1 MKTDSKHDSSPA
13 PDRAK
18 KTDDAVDFRREAPS
32 ESDVA
37 ALSGGKS
44 GSSVLAW
51 DELVRQ
57 QSADDEVDLGGSD
70 VKIDS
75 ASDQDILREV
85 LAGEKPPSKIIPR
98 SGSDPEVMVDTPTP
112 PNTPKMARAQ
122 PTETVREFPTAAR
135 GKAPTDT
142 TKLTA
147 TRIEDDDDASF
158 HIGVAPESAESSSI
172 LSSLGIKSSSADQS
186 DASTGSRVDLLAHLR
201 PKGGSGVISRKNL
214 PAPPSAATGA
224 DAAQFGDEFS
234 DDDQSSSVDLGS
246 RPAVEMPFPLG
257 IDSSVG
263 SSVVAT
269 NPRIEAGSSLLS
281 GDSAAVDLMASD
293 EFNLYRQPGMSSVA
307 DALRGNS
314 AHELPPTVPM
324 TPLAMDRLLPWIG
337 GSVVGLLVSALL
349 FTGLYFGGI
358 VRFESQELGKPIIR
372 KDSAQQASANPGG
385 DASQNAGYATL
396 LAELNKQGLNPDKL
410 DGIKQRLAD
419 ADAAKV
425 EATDARAKLTK
436 TNEEL
441 QTVKADQEKQA
452 QETQK
457 LLKQVAQL
465 NDQVQRAGAGTADST
480 KTAEQTRVAAQKALQ
495 EAEGKLAELRTQQE
509 KKMAETARALEDR
522 IRAETAEAD
531 AARKALAEFTHSL
544 NLKLA
549 DANLVAANAKPTE
562 LLSAVE
568 KALQRP
574 TSAPVHVG
582 SYDSLQADR
591 LFSAGIRAY
600 RDRDFAESEKQ
611 LAAAAKANERDAR
624 IRYMLGL
631 ARIQLGRNNDAQADF
646 YAAAALERQY
656 QPSPRDVDE
665 TLARLPVSD
674 RSIVGQ
680 YRP

>member
-13 PDRAK
+13 PKRAK
-18 KTDDAVDFRREAPS
+18 STDDAIDFSREAPS

-44 GSSVLAW
+44 GSSVLPW

-57 QSADDEVDLGGSD
+57 QSADDEVDLGGND

-98 SGSDPEVMVDTPTP
+98 SGSDPEVMIDPSTP
-112 PNTPKMARAQ
+112 PTTPNDARGAQ
-122 PTETVREFPTAAR
+122 TTETVREFPTAAP
-135 GKAPTDT
+135 GKAPLSAP
-142 TKLTA
+142 KSSA
-147 TRIEDDDDASF
+147 TRILDDDDASF
-158 HIGVAPESAESSSI
+158 HIGVVPESAESSSI
-172 LSSLGIKSSSADQS
+172 LSSLGIKSGADQS

-201 PKGGSGVISRKNL
+201 PKGGSGVISRKDL
-214 PAPPSAATGA
+214 PAPSSTATNS

-246 RPAVEMPFPLG
+246 RPTVEMPYPLG

-269 NPRIEAGSSLLS
+269 NPRAGAGSSLV
-281 GDSAAVDLMASD
+281 GEDSAAVDLMGTD
-293 EFNLYRQPGMSSVA
+293 EFNLYRQPGMSSVS

-324 TPLAMDRLLPWIG
+324 TPLTMDRLLPWIG
-337 GSVVGLLVSALL
+337 GSVVGLLFSALL

-358 VRFESQELGKPIIR
+358 VRFESQELGKPI
-372 KDSAQQASANPGG
+372 KTSFAQPASASPVVEGN
-385 DASQNAGYATL
+385 QNAGYATL
-396 LAELNKQGLNPDKL
+396 LAELDKQGLNPQNL
-410 DGIKQRLAD
+410 DGLKQRLAD
-419 ADAAKV
+419 ADTAKAEAA
-425 EATDARAKLTK
+425 DARGKLTK
-436 TNEEL
+436 ANEDL
-441 QTVKADQEKQA
+441 QTVKADLVKQS

-457 LLKQVAQL
+457 LVKQVAQL
-465 NDQVQRAGAGTADST
+465 NDEVQRSGAGTADNA
-480 KTAEQTRVAAQKALQ
+480 KTAEQARVAAQKALQ
-495 EAEGKLAELRTQQE
+495 EAESKLAELRAQQE
-509 KKMAETARALEDR
+509 KKIAETARALEDR
-522 IRAETAEAD
+522 IKAEAAETD

-568 KALQRP
+568 KAIQRP
-574 TSAPVHVG
+574 ASTPTHVG

-600 RDRDFAESEKQ
+600 RDRDYAESEKQ

-631 ARIQLGRNNDAQADF
+631 ARVQLGRNNDAQADF
-646 YAAAALERQY
+646 YAASALERQY